1 VIKINWNTLDLSPA
15 TMEEFVGEFMNF
27 KTLDFFVVERYVPAS
42 NLTAFLQGIL
52 LGLSIAANIFAI
64 LLLPARLK
72 PRN

>member
-1 VIKINWNTLDLSPA
+1 MKNKWFNSMELWFALGLLALNLS
-15 TMEEFVGEFMNF
+15 
-27 KTLDFFVVERYVPAS
+27 FVVERYVPTS
-42 NLTAFLQGIL
+42 NLTAFLQGLL